1 MNQIINNIENKE
13 KQIAPLV
20 YYVRHNDLKKV
31 LIDIKLKL
39 EKLPKNYKI
48 LDGL

>member
-1 MNQIINNIENKE
+1 MFDINE
-13 KQIAPLV
+13 KVA
-20 YYVRHNDLKKV
+20 YERTHNDLKKI